1 MPSRFASQQSGKA
14 TSRRERDSLLRP
26 IVRPETLRFFSAEEV
41 ARARRYHRPLYWAAA
56 VELGVEAGVLAAFV
70 WSGMGSALDPG
81 SLPWWGRAP
90 AYAAIVVAVSAAA
103 RAPLA
108 LWRDFLRERRWGLST
123 QRLRSWTAD
132 RCKAAIVNVAITS
145 ALLVALVALARVL
158 PAWWAAPAAGAF
170 ALATLVFS
178 FLGPV
183 LFEPLFNRYAP
194 LQDKALAAELRA
206 LAEGAGAP
214 VRDVLVQDASRRT
227 RKANAYV
234 SGLGRTRR
242 VVVADT
248 LLEQASPGEVRLVVA
263 HELGHRRERHVPRG
277 TILAMG
283 GAVAAT
289 LVLWAV
295 LGTRVADPHRV
306 PLVLLLGLA
315 LSIVSLPAMTF
326 VSRRW
331 ERAAD
336 RYSLELTGDR
346 AAYESAFLRLAR
358 ANLSDLDPPR
368 LVYLL
373 LFTHP
378 TPPERLAAAVR
389 RPSTAARGRRSPKAR
404 RGHGGHAG

>member
-1 MPSRFASQQSGKA
+1 MNEI
-14 TSRRERDSLLRP
+14 RRECVGS
-26 IVRPETLRFFSAEEV
+26 EALRFFSAEEV

-56 VELGVEAGVLAAFV
+56 VDRGVEAGVLAAFV
-70 WSGMGSALDPG
+70 WGGMGSALDPG

-103 RAPLA
+103 RTPLA
-108 LWRDFLRERRWGLST
+108 VWRDFVHERRWCLST
-123 QRLRSWTAD
+123 QPLRSWAAD
-132 RCKAAIVNVAITS
+132 RCKAAAVIVAVSS
-145 ALLVALVALARVL
+145 ALLVGLVALARVL
-158 PAWWAAPAAGAF
+158 PGWWAAPTAGAF
-170 ALATLVFS
+170 ALAVLALS

-194 LQDKALAAELRA
+194 LQDGALATELRA
-206 LAEGAGAP
+206 LAERAGVP
-214 VRDVLVQDASRRT
+214 VGDVLVQDASRRT

-242 VVVADT
+242 VVVSDT
-248 LLEQASPGEVRLVVA
+248 LLEQASPAEVRLVVA
-263 HELGHRRERHVPRG
+263 HELGHRRDRHVLRG
-277 TILAMG
+277 TMLAMG

-306 PLVLLLGLA
+306 PLVLLLGLG
-315 LSIVSLPAMTF
+315 LSVASLPALTF

-336 RYSLELTGDR
+336 RYSLALTGDR
-346 AAYESAFLRLAR
+346 AAYENAFRRLAR

-368 LVYLL
+368 LLYLL

-378 TPPERLAAAVR
+378 TPPERLAAAE
-389 RPSTAARGRRSPKAR
+389 GY
-404 RGHGGHAG
+404 HQ